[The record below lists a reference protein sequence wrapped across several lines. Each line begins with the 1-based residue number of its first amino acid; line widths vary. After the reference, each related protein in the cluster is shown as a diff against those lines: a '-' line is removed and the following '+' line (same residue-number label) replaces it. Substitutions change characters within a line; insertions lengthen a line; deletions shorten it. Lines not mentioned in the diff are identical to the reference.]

1 MGDSEADKLE
11 KYLAEKAKQD
21 QEKEQESEP
30 LSAYDACVLKES
42 AKIHELI
49 AEAQK
54 CLDGKQLA
62 EYTCLKSIIVAKL
75 AQFKNLK
82 NTYEKT

>member
-1 MGDSEADKLE
+1 MSNSGKDDLQ
-11 KYLAEKAKQD
+11 KYLGDKAKQD
-21 QEKEQESEP
+21 QEKEPDSEP

-54 CLDGKQLA
+54 DVK
-62 EYTCLKSIIVAKL
+62 K
-75 AQFKNLK
+75 
-82 NTYEKT
+82 

>member
-1 MGDSEADKLE
+1 MSNSQYNEKNEQDELQ
-11 KYLAEKAKQD
+11 KYLEEKAKQE
-21 QEKEQESEP
+21 QEKEQEPEP

-54 CLDGKQLA
+54 EVK
-62 EYTCLKSIIVAKL
+62 K
-75 AQFKNLK
+75 
-82 NTYEKT
+82 

>member
-1 MGDSEADKLE
+1 MSNSEYNEQNEQDELQ
-11 KYLAEKAKQD
+11 KYLEEKAKQE
-21 QEKEQESEP
+21 QEKQQEAEP

-54 CLDGKQLA
+54 RSED
-62 EYTCLKSIIVAKL
+62 E
-75 AQFKNLK
+75 
-82 NTYEKT
+82 

>member
-1 MGDSEADKLE
+1 MSNSQPNEQDELQ
-11 KYLAEKAKQD
+11 KYLEEKAKQE
-21 QEKEQESEP
+21 QEKQQEAEP

-54 CLDGKQLA
+54 EGG
-62 EYTCLKSIIVAKL
+62 
-75 AQFKNLK
+75 
-82 NTYEKT
+82 NT

>member
-1 MGDSEADKLE
+1 MNNSQKDEQNDLQ
-11 KYLAEKAKQD
+11 KYLEEKAKQE
-21 QEKEQESEP
+21 QEQEEKEEQEPEP

-54 CLDGKQLA
+54 HPKDD
-62 EYTCLKSIIVAKL
+62 
-75 AQFKNLK
+75 
-82 NTYEKT
+82 

>member
-1 MGDSEADKLE
+1 MSSSQPDEQDELQ
-11 KYLAEKAKQD
+11 KYLEEKAKQD
-21 QEKEQESEP
+21 QEKEHESEP

-54 CLDGKQLA
+54 EVK
-62 EYTCLKSIIVAKL
+62 K
-75 AQFKNLK
+75 
-82 NTYEKT
+82 

>member
-1 MGDSEADKLE
+1 MSHSQHNEQDELQ
-11 KYLAEKAKQD
+11 KYLEEKAKQE

-54 CLDGKQLA
+54 EGKVRSKD
-62 EYTCLKSIIVAKL
+62 E
-75 AQFKNLK
+75 
-82 NTYEKT
+82 

>member
-1 MGDSEADKLE
+1 MNNSQQDEQNELQ
-11 KYLAEKAKQD
+11 KYLEEKARQ
-21 QEKEQESEP
+21 EQEQKKKEEQEPEP

-54 CLDGKQLA
+54 RPKDD
-62 EYTCLKSIIVAKL
+62 
-75 AQFKNLK
+75 
-82 NTYEKT
+82 

>member
-1 MGDSEADKLE
+1 MNNSQTDEQDDLQ
-11 KYLAEKAKQD
+11 KYLEEKAKQE
-21 QEKEQESEP
+21 QEQKEKEEQEPEQ

-54 CLDGKQLA
+54 RPKD
-62 EYTCLKSIIVAKL
+62 E
-75 AQFKNLK
+75 
-82 NTYEKT
+82 

>member
-1 MGDSEADKLE
+1 MEDSEAEKLE

-21 QEKEQESEP
+21 QEKEQELEP

-54 CLDGKQLA
+54 HSED
-62 EYTCLKSIIVAKL
+62 E
-75 AQFKNLK
+75 
-82 NTYEKT
+82 

>member
-1 MGDSEADKLE
+1 MSNSPYNEQNEQDELQ
-11 KYLAEKAKQD
+11 KYLEEKAKQEQAKQ
-21 QEKEQESEP
+21 QEAEP

-54 CLDGKQLA
+54 EGRNDSKD
-62 EYTCLKSIIVAKL
+62 
-75 AQFKNLK
+75 
-82 NTYEKT
+82 

>member
-1 MGDSEADKLE
+1 MNNSQQDEQDDLQ
-11 KYLAEKAKQD
+11 KYLEEKARQEQE
-21 QEKEQESEP
+21 QEKKKEPEP

-54 CLDGKQLA
+54 PPKD
-62 EYTCLKSIIVAKL
+62 E
-75 AQFKNLK
+75 
-82 NTYEKT
+82 